1 MDNKKEKIYLIIDVM
16 HTDDSHQEIYIVKD
30 YYTDGPPE
38 CTAGTG
44 YYLDEYR
51 LEEDLEHWEENYN
64 IEIKEE
70 YR

>member
-1 MDNKKEKIYLIIDVM
+1 MDNKKEKIYLIIDMM
-16 HTDDSHQEIYIVKD
+16 HTDDGHAIYMVKD
-30 YYTDGPPE
+30 YYEKGTPE

-44 YYLDEYR
+44 YYMDEYR

-64 IEIKEE
+64 IEIKED